1 MDFYA
6 RRAQT
11 QERLTKQIADH
22 LDEHLAPR
30 GVGVV
35 VEAEHTCM
43 SLRGVRAEGTRTV
56 TSALLGHLRE
66 DPAARAEFLSLTRR
80 R

>member
-1 MDFYA
+1 
-6 RRAQT
+6 
-11 QERLTKQIADH
+11 
-22 LDEHLAPR
+22 
-30 GVGVV
+30 
-35 VEAEHTCM
+35 M